1 LERWKPSVPQERKGK
16 PMNYRLPAI
25 AVCCL
30 LLLALLPSAAGA
42 EANVKAVI
50 GTDKV
55 QLKERPGFDSEKV
68 IGISK
73 GEAVLVVLCLKDT
86 DTALEVKGH
95 WCLVRYRGIEG
106 WLFDTVLD
114 TKDPRAETSYRDVP
128 SLSEEIGKL
137 DQLRESHKLE
147 DMERLSALIIG
158 QIEQNFS
165 REEINGSARL
175 SGDLLASFSGRIEAL
190 VYLHRFDEAHKAYS
204 YVMETY
210 PDIKP
215 EADFGTAREF
225 LQPYIVFMECYSS
238 APLFSNPGEPMKK
251 VRAALEKRDL
261 SLLSKLAVP
270 GIFEVWVA
278 HTDWVVRLGD
288 REVDRQ
294 EWLSGSW
301 DTSWEIKEVSA
312 RIDEVGNLIG
322 YCVVTEPW
330 DLNYFEIRV
339 NRVDFCV
346 DRLPDGTYAFSYMT
360 LYTEPM
366 Q

>member
-1 LERWKPSVPQERKGK
+1 
-16 PMNYRLPAI
+16 MNHRLPAI
-25 AVCCL
+25 AACCL
-30 LLLALLPSAAGA
+30 LLLAVFPSAVGA

-50 GTDKV
+50 GADGV
-55 QLKERPGFDSEKV
+55 QLKERPDFNAKKI
-68 IGISK
+68 IGISE
-73 GEAVLVVLCLKDT
+73 GEAVLVVLCLKDPE
-86 DTALEVKGH
+86 TALGIKGH

-106 WLFDTVLD
+106 WVFDTVLD
-114 TKDPRAETSYRDVP
+114 TKDPKAETSYSDVP
-128 SLSEEIGKL
+128 SLSGEIGKL
-137 DQLRESHKLE
+137 ERLRESRKLE
-147 DMERLSALIIG
+147 DMENLSALIID
-158 QIEQNFS
+158 QIEHNFS
-165 REEINGSARL
+165 REDIGGSARL

-190 VYLHRFDEAHKAYS
+190 VYLQRFDEAHKAYS

-215 EADFGTAREF
+215 EVDFITAREL
-225 LQPYIVFMECYSS
+225 LQPYMVFMECYRS
-238 APLFSNPGEPMKK
+238 APLFSDPIEPMKK

-261 SLLSKLAVP
+261 SLVSKLAVP
-270 GIFEVWVA
+270 GVFEVWVA

-301 DTSWEIKEVSA
+301 DTSWEIKEVSP

-322 YCVVTEPW
+322 YCIVTEPW